1 MKRLVTLL
9 LLFLPL
15 MMTAQEIMIKHR
27 QKADPLTGD
36 CALTYWESRHVMLS
50 KTDDGKFYLSI
61 NHPKHVF
68 VSGETKI
75 GFYTAKG
82 QLIMASGDW
91 SSTIET
97 GSVTRWLRGGETSD
111 STEYCREP
119 QEFLFSSGPS
129 YEMQAQREGKYVV
142 EPQHIYKFLTETNGY
157 IRIVSPTYYG
167 EYFDVKARLQKK

>member
-1 MKRLVTLL
+1 MKKVLFLL
-9 LLFLPL
+9 LMCMP
-15 MMTAQEIMIKHR
+15 MVAVAQEIMVKHR
-27 QKADPLTGD
+27 QNADPLTGEPS
-36 CALTYWESRHVMLS
+36 LTYWESRHVMLS
-50 KTDDGKFYLSI
+50 KTDEGKFYLSI

-91 SSTIET
+91 SGAIET
-97 GSVTRWLRGGETSD
+97 GSVTKWLRGGETSD
-111 STEYCREP
+111 STAYCREP

-129 YEMQAQREGKYVV
+129 YEMQAQEEGKYVV